1 MAAGFL
7 KEVRILGDFWGIC
20 WLQKEFISFRFT
32 LMILEHVLTMH
43 IRLLLTVRLWNQQLN
58 NNKKK
63 LGRLNKR
70 LIKVREDDRT
80 DRKGV
85 CQGSE
90 FSFASA

>member
-1 MAAGFL
+1 MATPSIL
-7 KEVRILGDFWGIC
+7 TVRILDDFWGIC

-32 LMILEHVLTMH
+32 LMIFNNADQTAFNCKVVEPAA
-43 IRLLLTVRLWNQQLN
+43 QQQQ
-58 NNKKK
+58 KK

-80 DRKGV
+80 ERKGV

-90 FSFASA
+90 LSFASA